1 MNVTYAPAASP
12 SLAVRLSALFDM
24 LGRFPIAALEL
35 MFRVGVGAVF
45 FKSGL
50 VKIQSWESTIALF
63 HDEYR
68 VPLLPPEIAAYL
80 GTAAELIC
88 PILIIAGLGARLGAA
103 ALLGMT
109 FVIQVFVY
117 PENWAEHLIWAGLL
131 TYILTRG
138 AGVVSA
144 DHWIA
149 QAYRGRS

>member
-1 MNVTYAPAASP
+1 MNLSYAPPASP
-12 SLAVRLSALFDM
+12 SLAVRAGAVLDT
-24 LGRFPIAALEL
+24 LGRFPIWALEL

-50 VKIQSWESTIALF
+50 VKIQSWEATVGLF
-63 HDEYR
+63 RDEYR

-88 PILIIAGLGARLGAA
+88 PILIIAGLAARLGAA

-109 FVIQVFVY
+109 FVIQLFVY

-131 TYILTRG
+131 TYVVTRG
-138 AGVVSA
+138 PGTVSA

>member
-1 MNVTYAPAASP
+1 MNVTYAPAASQ
-12 SLAVRLSALFDM
+12 SLALRISALFEM
-24 LGRFPIAALEL
+24 LGHFPIAVLEV

-50 VKIQSWESTIALF
+50 VKIQSWESTIGLF
-63 HDEYR
+63 RDEYR

-88 PILIIAGLGARLGAA
+88 PILIVAGLGARLGAA

-138 AGVVSA
+138 PGTISA

-149 QAYRGRS
+149 QAYRVRS